1 MAAVSRAGKKMRPR
15 GRRLAAETPAFG
27 IRLETEGGTPL
38 QRAFFHRVMRGLAR
52 FAEGG
57 DDALEAALK
66 ASTDVGTL
74 AYVASE
80 LAGSPAVAEIDPTAA
95 LLAEG
100 AKVKQELLERAGG
113 AVGVT
118 DAARILGIT
127 RQAVDK
133 RRRAHRLIAVSH
145 GHDYAYPA
153 AQFFED
159 GLVPGLDKALEAMP
173 ILDPWMRL
181 EWLVTADDELGG
193 MSPLEALKAGR
204 VDDVVANA
212 ADHGA

>member
-1 MAAVSRAGKKMRPR
+1 MVAGRASTETKRR
-15 GRRLAAETPAFG
+15 GRRGAAGESTFG
-27 IRLETEGGTPL
+27 IEAEALGGSAL
-38 QRAFFHRVMRGLAR
+38 QRALFQRVMAGLVR
-52 FAEGG
+52 FARGG
-57 DDALEAALK
+57 DEAMEAALR

-80 LAGSPAVAEIDPTAA
+80 LAGSPAVGELDPTAA

-100 AKVKQELLERAGG
+100 AEVKQKLLACAGG

-118 DAARILGIT
+118 DVARILGIT

-153 AQFFED
+153 AQFAEG
-159 GLVPGLDKALEAMP
+159 GLVQGLDRALVAMP
-173 ILDPWMRL
+173 ARDPWMRL
-181 EWLVTADDELGG
+181 EWLLTADDELDG
-193 MSPLEALKAGR
+193 MSPLDALRAGR
-204 VDDVVANA
+204 VQDVVANA
-212 ADHGA
+212 AGHGE